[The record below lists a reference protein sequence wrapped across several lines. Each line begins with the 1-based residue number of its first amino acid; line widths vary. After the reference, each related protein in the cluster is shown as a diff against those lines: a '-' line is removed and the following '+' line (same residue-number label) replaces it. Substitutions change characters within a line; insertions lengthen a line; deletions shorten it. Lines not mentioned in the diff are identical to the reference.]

1 VFLNERYDVRQSQGN
16 KDQYEIG
23 KIERGIEKKMWK
35 RVTKQEGINFF
46 KYYRPFNLYVFLF
59 RYILYFIL

>member
-1 VFLNERYDVRQSQGN
+1 MFLNERYNVRQSQGN

-23 KIERGIEKKMWK
+23 KIGREENVE
-35 RVTKQEGINFF
+35 VTKQEGINFL